1 MTVKKPLVVLLMIA
15 IVLMTVFIAGCT
27 GNVTNTTSLSP
38 ATSTAKTTSKASTTP
53 KATAIPA
60 ATSTPTASEF
70 TATWERNNPDD
81 ILVTPF
87 TMSVNERGHVT
98 YTGLTKG
105 LYSHGDET
113 NIFELCKDEADAQQ
127 TYQKLV
133 QQASLSG
140 YHFGFKELNTI
151 QDRTTVMGFIPA
163 PSSQELVNSIIIAWA
178 PPNDYGIGY
187 YVQTTKRLAPNTST
201 NNML

>member
-1 MTVKKPLVVLLMIA
+1 MITV
-15 IVLMTVFIAGCT
+15 VLMTVFVAGCT
-27 GNVTNTTSLSP
+27 ENVTNTASPSP
-38 ATSTAKTTSKASTTP
+38 ATSTAKTTSKAPSTP

-60 ATSTPTASEF
+60 ATSTPMASEF

-87 TMSVNERGHVT
+87 TKSINERGHVT

-113 NIFELCKDEADAQQ
+113 NIFELCKDKTDAQQ
-127 TYQKLV
+127 TYQQLV

-140 YHFGFKELNTI
+140 YQFSYKELNTI
-151 QDRTTVMGFIPA
+151 QDRTTMTGFITA
-163 PSSQELVNSIIIAWA
+163 PSSQELVNSIVIGWA

-187 YVQTTKRLAPNTST
+187 YVQTTKRLAPNIWT